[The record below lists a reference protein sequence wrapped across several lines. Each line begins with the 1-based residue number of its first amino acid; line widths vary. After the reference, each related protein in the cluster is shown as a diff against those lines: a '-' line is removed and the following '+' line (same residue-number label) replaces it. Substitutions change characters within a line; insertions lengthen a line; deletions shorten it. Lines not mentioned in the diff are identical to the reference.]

1 MSERGILENN
11 SQNAS
16 HCFLV
21 GGKCGVLLFFVGF
34 VCILPLIIFAKVLC
48 VP

>member
-1 MSERGILENN
+1 MLENN

-16 HCFLV
+16 YCFLV
-21 GGKCGVLLFFVGF
+21 GGKCGVLLFFVGL
-34 VCILPLIIFAKVLC
+34 VCLLPWIIFARALC